1 MSVRTTPDH
10 PVMGWP
16 PDDPSDALTSY
27 TRRHLAV
34 VLAALARVTG
44 DPTLA
49 FDLAS
54 EAVAAGHRAARA
66 DTPGGRSIDELTC
79 VLEAAE
85 RVVRE
90 AIERGRVPSGERS
103 RRPDARPTTLT
114 PEALAGI
121 AALGRRPLDDHPLA
135 QQLAD
140 VLARDVTPA
149 AVRHVTCS
157 ALVHRRHAPDARR
170 AGDRSP

>member
-1 MSVRTTPDH
+1 MR
-10 PVMGWP
+10 WP
-16 PDDPSDALTSY
+16 SDDPSDALARWTE
-27 TRRHLAV
+27 RHLAV
-34 VLAALARVTG
+34 VLAVLARVTG
-44 DPTLA
+44 DPALA

-54 EAVAAGHRAARA
+54 EAVAAGHRAAQDDRH
-66 DTPGGRSIDELTC
+66 GGRSSDELTC

-90 AIERGRVPSGERS
+90 AIVRGRVPSGERS

-121 AALGRRPLDDHPLA
+121 VVLGRRPLDDHPLA

-149 AVRHVTCS
+149 VVRHVTCS
-157 ALVHRRHAPDARR
+157 PLVHRRHAPDPRR
-170 AGDRSP
+170 TGGRSL